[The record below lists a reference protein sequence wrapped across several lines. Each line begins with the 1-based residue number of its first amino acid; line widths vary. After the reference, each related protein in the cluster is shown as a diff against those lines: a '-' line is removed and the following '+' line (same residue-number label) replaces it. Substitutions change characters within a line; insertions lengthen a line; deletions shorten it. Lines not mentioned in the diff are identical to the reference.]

1 MSALLS
7 SWAEEKEYKTGHNEK
22 KELKSILTNTIRGY
36 ILYIVRYGMGVYER
50 GTVFNRVRKVAKRIV
65 NIRFNRVKQV
75 PCVAANIRFD
85 LSQKNRRDPMENKKD
100 KIPEVSEKKED
111 AAVQESCCC
120 QCSHKTKERSEK
132 EYRDLMNRL
141 KRIEGQVRGIQGMLE
156 KDAYCTDILVQ
167 VAAVN
172 AALNS
177 FNRVLLTNHLH
188 TCVAENVRAGN
199 DEVLDELAGVL
210 QKLMK

>member
-1 MSALLS
+1 M
-7 SWAEEKEYKTGHNEK
+7 EKETVQNKDTPQKT
-22 KELKSILTNTIRGY
+22 
-36 ILYIVRYGMGVYER
+36 
-50 GTVFNRVRKVAKRIV
+50 A
-65 NIRFNRVKQV
+65 Q
-75 PCVAANIRFD
+75 
-85 LSQKNRRDPMENKKD
+85 MED
-100 KIPEVSEKKED
+100 V
-111 AAVQESCCC
+111 CCC

-156 KDAYCTDILVQ
+156 KDAYCTDTLVQ